1 LFLVKETARAFPRPC
16 TEEGT
21 MADEEDKLLGK
32 RKYSPLKSKEAPD
45 KPPFEPDR
53 VDRGLE
59 ADDTRPLYAAGSIH
73 PTEELKFALDS
84 DAPVGGDVPRITSP
98 IEEADELDRELR
110 GRERA
115 DAELDEPS
123 RE

>member
-1 LFLVKETARAFPRPC
+1 
-16 TEEGT
+16 
-21 MADEEDKLLGK
+21 MADEEDKLAGK
-32 RKYSPLKSKEAPD
+32 RKYSPLKPKEAQD
-45 KPPFEPDR
+45 KPPFDADR
-53 VDRGLE
+53 VERGLE
-59 ADDTRPLYAAGSIH
+59 ADDTRPLYAADSIH

-98 IEEADELDRELR
+98 IEEADELDRERR

-115 DAELDEPS
+115 NERLNEPT